1 MGLLSVKVTDH
12 ATGAI
17 VFAKRFER
25 FPVRIGRNAENE
37 VHLDYPFIPRW
48 FAEIRQMGARLT
60 LHALTDH
67 NPLRFPDQSILR
79 LGTPTPLEGKLL
91 ATAATLELCLEPD
104 LPAPPAPISPTDEP
118 PAIRVPPV
126 EPREGPSLRQPG
138 PGLTLDLSSAHN
150 TEQRRARLLAE
161 VAALKKAYQPFEQA
175 RRAWQDA
182 CVAALKK
189 LSSASD
195 KEPGDVRVVFREF
208 SPADRPPEALDSD
221 ELVGPGELSAV
232 AHAATELLPG
242 LQAPSGESEI
252 RRFLIRVVD
261 ILRVFAGCGLELQRC
276 RSRQSTE
283 LGVTWEVVPDP
294 LAALETREDLLR
306 YLLDW
311 REPGE
316 ARSEELVRSFAGI
329 VDHLQCYVQAALAST
344 RAVVFSLSP
353 QEMERSVTHA
363 WPLRSAAL
371 WRHFETTF
379 NALCGDTYDHL
390 TPAFRAAL
398 TQAYVQA
405 LQRAGIPFRQHE
417 PAGAP

>member
-1 MGLLSVKVTDH
+1 MGFLSIKVTDH
-12 ATGAI
+12 ATGAV
-17 VFAKRFER
+17 VFARRFER

-48 FAEIRQMGARLT
+48 FAEVRELGGRLT

-79 LGTPTPLEGKLL
+79 LGTPTPLVGKLL
-91 ATAATLELCLEPD
+91 ATAATLELCLEPE
-104 LPAPPAPISPTDEP
+104 LPAPPP
-118 PAIRVPPV
+118 PAPAETPPV
-126 EPREGPSLRQPG
+126 FRLPPEPAREGPSLRQPG
-138 PGLTLDLSSAHN
+138 PGIAPDIEVAHN
-150 TEQRRARLLAE
+150 TESRRARLLAE
-161 VAALKKAYQPFEQA
+161 VAALKRAHQPFEQA

-182 CVAALKK
+182 CVAALKR
-189 LSSASD
+189 LSSAPD
-195 KEPGDVRVVFREF
+195 KEAGDIRVVFREF
-208 SPADRPPEALDSD
+208 SPADRPPEAQGSD
-221 ELVGPGELSAV
+221 ELVGPGELGAV
-232 AHAATELLPG
+232 AHAATVLLPG
-242 LQAPSGESEI
+242 LQAPAGEAEI

-261 ILRVFAGCGLELQRC
+261 ILRVFAVCGLELQRC

-344 RAVVFSLSP
+344 RAIVFSLSP
-353 QEMERSVTHA
+353 HEMERSVTHT

-371 WRHFETTF
+371 WRHFEVTF

-405 LQRAGIPFRQHE
+405 LERARIPFRQHD
-417 PAGAP
+417 PAGVP